1 MCAYVMVR
9 LVMVNMRNRFRVLQ
23 TVVLSVP
30 ASTSCT
36 HSSTISYSVCHHTY
50 YNITTN
56 KENILKLNNYV
67 VKPTADL
74 IVTTATIKF
83 Y

>member
-1 MCAYVMVR
+1 M
-9 LVMVNMRNRFRVLQ
+9 
-23 TVVLSVP
+23 
-30 ASTSCT
+30 
-36 HSSTISYSVCHHTY
+36 SVCHHTY